1 MTHALL
7 TTNQGILNLLA
18 RRSNKPG
25 KQVAIDLFDEG
36 DFRFERKP
44 ESQSAFLKEVQILRK
59 HDKIA
64 HNYDAFKA
72 SARLARLI
80 RANPIPIENQ
90 DQIYDL
96 LKRGLEAWESG
107 KDPDAALLKCLY
119 LYCRY
124 EGYPIKEEWAMR
136 LPNEEYSRL
145 AQILNQPLGTAQ
157 SRTSKNNDLISSL
170 EQYLD
175 RHTHIRIGN

>member
-7 TTNQGILNLLA
+7 TTDQGILNLLA

-44 ESQSAFLKEVQILRK
+44 ESQSTFLKEVQILRK